1 MYLDFLNSGKDL
13 LYSEKLISIIILIII
28 TIIIIKILTFIINKV
43 TKKFDL
49 ELTVSYLLKDF
60 FKYIIYIIAITIGL
74 KIFGVDIKSIIWSLG
89 IISLS
94 IGFAGRDIISNFI
107 SGIFILSDKT
117 VKVGEVIETD
127 DVHGKIKKVGFRTTT
142 LLTADNSLITIPNSV
157 FSSNP
162 YINHTYLN
170 EHRIDLDLLITY
182 EVDLITWKK
191 ELVKKVSN
199 LNWVLNTSEP
209 KVFVKEFNEE
219 GIKIVISVWAK
230 DYFKIEEYRLILA
243 NEIRKLLIKKE

>member
-1 MYLDFLNSGKDL
+1 MYIGFSNMGMDL
-13 LYSEKLISIIILIII
+13 KYSDELISILFLIII
-28 TIIIIKILTFIINKV
+28 TIIIIKISMIIINKI

-49 ELTVSYLLKDF
+49 ELTVSYLLKDL
-60 FKYIIYIIAITIGL
+60 FKYIIYILAVTIGL
-74 KIFGVDIKSIIWSLG
+74 RIFGINVTSIILSLG

-107 SGIFILSDKT
+107 SGIFILLDKT
-117 VKVGEVIETD
+117 IKVGKVVETG

-142 LLTADNSLITIPNSV
+142 LLTSDNSLITIPNSV

-170 EHRIDLDLLITY
+170 EHRIDLNILIAY

-191 ELVKKVSN
+191 ELIKNVSN
-199 LNWVLNTSEP
+199 LKWVLNSSTP
-209 KVFVKEFNEE
+209 KIFIKEFNEE
-219 GIKIVISVWAK
+219 GIKIIVSVWAK